1 MTMRLDGVPVRRE
14 DVLLIDDG
22 DRCVIAGL
30 ALARTH
36 ELNPTARA
44 IWELCDGTTRPD
56 EMVEAIC
63 QVFSVTSEQAGDD
76 VRRALEQL
84 TDAKLVTW
92 ADRRLEEH
100 P

>member
-1 MTMRLDGVPVRRE
+1 MTTRLDGVPSRRK

-22 DRCVIAGL
+22 DRCVIAGS
-30 ALARTH
+30 ALEETH
-36 ELNPTARA
+36 ELNPSARA

-63 QVFSVTSEQAGDD
+63 QVFSVSSEQARDD

-92 ADRRLEEH
+92 ADQRLGEH